1 MTVRLL
7 ANGLWTV
14 ALVTY
19 LRFKQGDVKVQFGNV
34 KTKTKSLLRTL
45 KIFDPDNT
53 ISLTNVGVMVLLT
66 KIALAPSID
75 WPTTAT
81 LLLSLLSYNFKR
93 HLNRKAE
100 AQAQADDNKLAEVV
114 KQVQDLNQAFNVKT
128 MLGR

>member
-1 MTVRLL
+1 M
-7 ANGLWTV
+7 
-14 ALVTY
+14 LVTY
-19 LRFKQGDVKVQFGNV
+19 LRFKQGDAKVQFGNV

-53 ISLTNVGVMVLLT
+53 VSLTNVGVMVLLT